1 MKYIF
6 LILGAL
12 ITCIGIYEVY
22 SGNESG
28 IFWLIYGNTF
38 GIWAE
43 ILNKKTGLGET
54 IGAKK

>member
-6 LILGAL
+6 LILYTL
-12 ITCIGIYEVY
+12 ITCVGIYETY

-38 GIWAE
+38 GIWVE
-43 ILNKKTGLGET
+43 ILSKKTGLGD
-54 IGAKK
+54 